1 MQYLKSGSLFAE
13 KDEEGRFVY
22 IGTKPD
28 HAPLP
33 AYCREQPFAIDYAI
47 YERGEEIYGAGENF
61 SLRESSE
68 KISVYTS
75 QDERA
80 EVKVLQKIYR
90 GVLSQKVTLTNRSG
104 GKLCLKQLYNQFG
117 GIATDCISDNY
128 LTRAEIGVVRGE
140 WGGEG
145 QLHWESPE
153 TLGLFRATGH
163 NTRCTGE
170 ICSPASY
177 TTRKY
182 SPLVFFRDTKTGCVW
197 AVQHLPEGPYCM
209 EIGLTDAERVE
220 GSAYKIACGAGSS
233 EKHGFRLYLAPRK
246 SYTCAET
253 LITCAPSLE
262 GAIENLNAYRR
273 RYLKKHPRAPL
284 MFNDY
289 MNSLWCNLRED
300 NCLSLLGAAQAAGA
314 EGYCFDDGW
323 YRAADVNGST
333 HLGDWIPCDERFGSR
348 TFAEMIEEIRNRGM
362 IAGLWTELEV
372 CSPLSDAA
380 NFPKS
385 YFLTNEGERIFRC
398 GRYYFNFAN
407 KQVREYLMGR
417 LRRIY
422 AMGIRYIKN
431 DYNGHPGCGV
441 DWKGASPYAGLE
453 QHCRAVQSFYRAV
466 RKEFPDLILEN
477 CASGAMRADGHMMEN
492 FDTQSISDCEE
503 YDKMPSIINGAE
515 LCLLPEQISVWA
527 YPYPRVFWEMNGD
540 DYLTPAYISE
550 RSDGEET
557 IFNIINGMMGN
568 MLLSGKIDVADEEN
582 FQLIRRGVA
591 LLKEWRPFV
600 DNASPIYPL
609 GCARLTDRNSFVAHG
624 LKRGKTVLLA
634 VWRREGQES
643 RVFVPLGKIT
653 AVRELY
659 PCRDRITEKSGDGIF
674 VTLPKRNQAVL
685 LEVTVRS

>member
-1 MQYLKSGSLFAE
+1 
-13 KDEEGRFVY
+13 
-22 IGTKPD
+22 
-28 HAPLP
+28 
-33 AYCREQPFAIDYAI
+33 
-47 YERGEEIYGAGENF
+47 
-61 SLRESSE
+61 
-68 KISVYTS
+68 
-75 QDERA
+75 
-80 EVKVLQKIYR
+80 
-90 GVLSQKVTLTNRSG
+90 
-104 GKLCLKQLYNQFG
+104 
-117 GIATDCISDNY
+117 
-128 LTRAEIGVVRGE
+128 
-140 WGGEG
+140 
-145 QLHWESPE
+145 
-153 TLGLFRATGH
+153 
-163 NTRCTGE
+163 
-170 ICSPASY
+170 
-177 TTRKY
+177 
-182 SPLVFFRDTKTGCVW
+182 
-197 AVQHLPEGPYCM
+197 
-209 EIGLTDAERVE
+209 
-220 GSAYKIACGAGSS
+220 
-233 EKHGFRLYLAPRK
+233 
-246 SYTCAET
+246 
-253 LITCAPSLE
+253 
-262 GAIENLNAYRR
+262 
-273 RYLKKHPRAPL
+273 

-289 MNSLWCNLRED
+289 MNSLWCNLREN

-540 DYLTPAYISE
+540 EYLTPAYISE

-557 IFNIINGMMGN
+557 IFNMINGMMGN